1 MFTLGQIHEI
11 HDRLGK
17 AETLAQYLQAL
28 QAIGV
33 EKCDSFVTDGHSEY
47 FGKNDQKVVSP
58 PAHETLTVAQ
68 TSNREKLMEHL
79 DRLLQQKTGYLEM
92 SKGLAESGV
101 EKWTFDT
108 NNMTI
113 TYCDKAGNEMFA
125 EAIT

>member
-28 QAIGV
+28 HAIGV
-33 EKCDSFVTDGHSEY
+33 EKCDSFVTNGHSEY

-92 SKGLAESGV
+92 KHRVTLSPTRARRQSVLGYQTA
-101 EKWTFDT
+101 
-108 NNMTI
+108 
-113 TYCDKAGNEMFA
+113 
-125 EAIT
+125 